1 MNLEKISRKQ
11 LNDIEIRT
19 RELLKLLRRAKLH
32 DEPVTELLAELEQ
45 TLADARRKRF
55 EQENTE
61 YQGY

>member
-11 LNDIEIRT
+11 LNDMEIRV
-19 RELLKLLRRAKLH
+19 RELLKLMRRAKMH

-55 EQENTE
+55 EEENPE